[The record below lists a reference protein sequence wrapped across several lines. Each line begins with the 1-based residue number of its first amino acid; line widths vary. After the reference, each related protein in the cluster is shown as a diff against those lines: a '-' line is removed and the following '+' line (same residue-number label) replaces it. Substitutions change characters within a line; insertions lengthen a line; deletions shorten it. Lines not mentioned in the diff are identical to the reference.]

1 MTSFEIERFSFKSE
15 NVSEWAKQNPRHTN
29 WPVVYTL
36 SDSAELY
43 IGETLN
49 GASRMRQHL
58 GTETKQHLEQV
69 QVIIDE
75 TFNKSVCLDL
85 ESFLIRLFA
94 GDGKY
99 KILNGNDGI
108 TDADYYERPKYQESF
123 KEIFENLYRMGYFTR
138 TIPQIENSDLFKLSP
153 FKALTP
159 DQAAA
164 VEDIL
169 EGLFEDIESS
179 NTNTIVVQGE
189 PGTGKTVLAIYLIK
203 LLCDIKVLNE
213 DEPLDHD
220 SMFADFYQPGH
231 KSLLKNSRIGI
242 VVPQQSLRKSIQ
254 MVFRN
259 VPALDPSMVL
269 TPFEVGESHE
279 KFDLLI
285 VDEAHRLSRLAA
297 QAMGT
302 LTKQFRDIN
311 GRLFGTDGANN
322 SQLDWIMHQ
331 SKHQLFLVDSDQAV
345 RPADLPSHTLT
356 SLKNN
361 AKNDDRLYRL
371 ATQMRVRAGSDYVG
385 FGKELLKG
393 KIPNGRDFGPYDLRL
408 FEDFDSMYR
417 AIRRRE
423 EEFGLSRLVAG
434 YAWEWKSRRDKSAYD
449 IELGSFKLRW
459 NTTAVDWINSKNA
472 LDEVGSIHTVQGYD
486 LNYAGVIIGKDL
498 VFDTSKGKT
507 TFNRKRYFDA
517 RGKSNNNILGIKFS
531 NEDILNYVR
540 NIYSV
545 LLTRGIR
552 GTYIFVEDKELRS
565 IFRVNGQNVCMGF
578 GVWRVLV
585 RESGR
590 VHAF

>member
-1 MTSFEIERFSFKSE
+1 MTNFDIERFSFEHES
-15 NVSEWAKQNPRHTN
+15 VSEWAKQDPRHTN
-29 WPVVYTL
+29 WPVVYTI
-36 SDSAELY
+36 SDNAELY

-58 GTETKQHLEQV
+58 ATMTKQHLERV

-123 KEIFENLYRMGYFTR
+123 KDIFDDLYRMGYFTR

-169 EGLFEDIESS
+169 EGLFTDVETHH
-179 NTNTIVVQGE
+179 NNMIVVQGE
-189 PGTGKTVLAIYLIK
+189 PGTGKTILAIYLIK
-203 LLCDIKVLNE
+203 LLCDIKTVDEN
-213 DEPLDHD
+213 EPLDHD
-220 SMFADFYQPGH
+220 SMFADFYHAGH
-231 KSLLKNSRIGI
+231 KELLENFRIGL

-254 MVFRN
+254 KVFKS

-269 TPFEVGESHE
+269 TPFEVGESPE

-311 GRLFGTDGANN
+311 RRLFGTDGANN
-322 SQLDWIMHQ
+322 SQLDWIRHQ
-331 SKHQLFLVDSDQAV
+331 SRHQLFLVDSDQAV
-345 RPADLPSHTLT
+345 RPADLPSPTLT
-356 SLKNN
+356 SLKNE
-361 AKNDDRLYRL
+361 AKEHNRLYRL

-393 KIPNGRDFGPYDLRL
+393 KIPARRDFGPYDLRL
-408 FEDFDSMYR
+408 FEDFDSMYT

-423 EEFGLSRLVAG
+423 EEYGLARLIAG
-434 YAWEWKSRRDKSAYD
+434 YAWEWKSRRDKNAHD
-449 IELGSFKLRW
+449 IELGSHKMRW
-459 NTTAVDWINSKNA
+459 NTTAVDWINSKNS
-472 LDEVGSIHTVQGYD
+472 LEEVGSIHTVQGYD

-498 VFDTSKGKT
+498 VFDASIGATV
-507 TFNRKRYFDA
+507 FNRERYFDA

-531 NEDILNYVR
+531 DEDILSYIR

-552 GTYIFVEDKELRS
+552 GTYIFVEDDRLRARFREALRS
-565 IFRVNGQNVCMGF
+565 PMNLGTC
-578 GVWRVLV
+578 
-585 RESGR
+585 
-590 VHAF
+590 

>member
-1 MTSFEIERFSFKSE
+1 MTNFDIKRFSFSLDSV
-15 NVSEWAKQNPRHTN
+15 NQWARLDRRHTN
-29 WPVVYTL
+29 WPVVYTIN
-36 SDSAELY
+36 DSYELY

-58 GTETKQHLEQV
+58 STATKQHLEHV
-69 QVIIDE
+69 QVIVDE

-123 KEIFENLYRMGYFTR
+123 REIFDDLHRLGYFTR

-169 EGLFEDIESS
+169 EGLFTDIEASS
-179 NTNTIVVQGE
+179 SSTIVVQGE
-189 PGTGKTVLAIYLIK
+189 PGTGKTILAIYLIK
-203 LLCDIKVLNE
+203 LLSDIKSFDTSEAV
-213 DEPLDHD
+213 DHD
-220 SMFADFYQPGH
+220 SMFSDFYQSGH
-231 KSLLKNSRIGI
+231 KQLLADFRIGL

-254 MVFRN
+254 SVFKS
-259 VPALDPSMVL
+259 VPALDPDMVL
-269 TPFEVGESHE
+269 TPFEVGESNE

-302 LTKQFRDIN
+302 LTKKFREIN
-311 GRLFGTDGANN
+311 SRLFGPAGSKNT
-322 SQLDWIMHQ
+322 QLDWVKHQ

-345 RPADLPSHTLT
+345 RPADLPSNILT
-356 SLKNN
+356 SLKERA
-361 AKNDDRLYRL
+361 AKQGRSYKL

-385 FGKELLKG
+385 FAKELLEGRVPEK
-393 KIPNGRDFGPYDLRL
+393 RDFGPYDLRL
-408 FEDFDSMYR
+408 YDDFDAMYA
-417 AIRRRE
+417 AIQRRE
-423 EEFGLSRLVAG
+423 NEYGLSRLIAG
-434 YAWEWKSRRDKSAYD
+434 YAWEWKSRRDRSDYD
-449 IELGSFKLRW
+449 IELGSHKLRW
-459 NTTAVDWINSKNA
+459 NTRAVDWINSRTS
-472 LDEVGSIHTVQGYD
+472 LQEVGSIHTVQGYD
-486 LNYAGVIIGKDL
+486 LNYGGVIIGKDL
-498 VFDTSKGKT
+498 VYDPAAQKTS
-507 TFNRKRYFDA
+507 FNRDRYFDQ
-517 RGKSNNNILGIKFS
+517 RGKSNNNILGIKFTDD
-531 NEDILNYVR
+531 DILTYIR

-552 GTYIFVEDKELRS
+552 GTYIFVEDDNLREVFKTS
-565 IFRVNGQNVCMGF
+565 IPR
-578 GVWRVLV
+578 LI
-585 RESGR
+585 
-590 VHAF
+590 